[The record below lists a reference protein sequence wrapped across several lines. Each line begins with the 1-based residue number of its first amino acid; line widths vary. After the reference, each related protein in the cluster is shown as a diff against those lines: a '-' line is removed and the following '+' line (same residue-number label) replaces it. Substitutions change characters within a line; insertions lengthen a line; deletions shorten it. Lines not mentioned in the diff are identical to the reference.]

1 MEELDKLLEQRDE
14 DFIIKIRPYTDSDG
28 SWSGDIDMAIM
39 TMPGNKM
46 EDEDYFQVMHLCKMI
61 ASTVSIMEDNE
72 DIRNLVHDYVENT
85 LDTMYN
91 VELEEDEQP
100 KQKAKAV
107 NIEGNV
113 ITMSF
118 GTDTKGSA

>member
-61 ASTVSIMEDNE
+61 ASTVSIMEDHE

>member
-39 TMPGNKM
+39 TMPGNKL

>member
-61 ASTVSIMEDNE
+61 ASTVSIMEDHE
-72 DIRNLVHDYVENT
+72 DIRNLVHEYVENT

>member
-39 TMPGNKM
+39 TMPGNKL
-46 EDEDYFQVMHLCKMI
+46 EDDDYFQVMHLCKMI

-100 KQKAKAV
+100 KQKAKAI